1 MNKNLHRI
9 IFNAAR
15 GQRMVVAETATSLG
29 KGRNAAAHAVVT
41 ALAFASVFLL
51 TPASAQIKADPS
63 APANQRPVILAAPNG
78 VPVINIQTPSAA
90 GISRNTYS
98 QMDVARPGAIL
109 NNSRTN
115 VQSQLGGF
123 IQGNPYLATGSAK
136 AILNEVNSA
145 NPTLLKGPVE
155 VAGQRADVII
165 ANPAGIKVDGS
176 TFINAAN
183 VVLTTGTPQLSSQG
197 SLESYRV
204 QRGTIV
210 IEGLGLD
217 TRTASYTD
225 ILARAIEVNAGLW
238 ADYLR
243 VSGGA
248 AEVNATNPSAASA
261 KPLEGMGAKPKFML
275 DVAAIGGMYARHIY
289 LVGSESGLGVS
300 NHGIIG
306 AAEAGNVVVL
316 ADGTLTNRG
325 SIQAA
330 GHVNINAAG
339 GISNSGTVYAGG
351 NASLVTQGGI
361 GSSGAIVAQGS
372 ATLNAATSITLNG
385 QTTAAQAGITTGSLN
400 TDGGALWAGQLTL
413 TAQTL
418 SNIGG
423 EIVQTGAGDLAL
435 NLGGPL
441 HNSQGRIAANGNA
454 SIVAQSL
461 HNEGGTLH
469 AAGASSLAITTSGE
483 LNNSS
488 AGQIAAGGSVT
499 LTAGS
504 LRNTQGTIAAHNN
517 LMLTAGALTNDAGK
531 LLAKGTLDIH
541 LSGDTSHT
549 GEIAANGNVRIAA
562 TGQLTNS
569 GKLQSGSTLT
579 VAASDIHNTASGE
592 IAGAATRLQA
602 TGSLTNRGLIDGQD
616 TRIDAA
622 SVVNIG
628 TGRIY
633 GDRLGIAAGT
643 LTNDAETIGGTSAS
657 ITTAATIAARE
668 RLDIGVGSLIN
679 REHALIFS
687 GGDMVL
693 GGALDTQG
701 KATGS
706 ASSIV
711 NSSAAIEALGSL
723 TITSHSL
730 LNNNAHY
737 SATEQAG
744 GTRRVIQHAETGGA
758 RLAAAD
764 VRLCD
769 ANGCLAADNLSWL
782 GTSEYRKLLLP
793 SAEFPFAPLAAYYSS
808 IPGYSRPVE
817 DTTCQPDSLGL
828 NCSTAPA
835 GQWYGAADP
844 IWTAFGVAPYTVP
857 RPPMAADNNC
867 ALLGEHC
874 FVGVAGYSP
883 GIDQYVSF
891 ERAIS
896 QADVDEW
903 SRVRAWMVPHEAAHA
918 ALDARLTQFRVSI
931 QARLRQDWD
940 WWDYS
945 ETSTTQV
952 LASSDPGSIRSG
964 GAMTLAIGG
973 TATNRMSRIIAG
985 GTLSLTGVAV
995 ANESADGASRSVQ
1008 AGEAVHT
1015 YKKTRCGDFCN
1026 GDDRTYD
1033 RALYNAEV
1041 PGSVPLAL
1049 AVTQGSTGQAP
1060 GTAAPGAVVLPTVSH
1075 AITQVPAAGQ
1085 VFVRTVPP
1093 GWGAGAS
1100 SLFRVAPNPQAGY
1113 FIETDPRFTSY
1124 STWLTSDY
1132 LLDALGIKP
1141 GETAKRLGD
1150 GFIEQQMIR
1159 EQVASLTGQR
1169 FLGDFTNDDA
1179 QYRALMESGV
1189 TFAKEW
1195 SLRPGIAL
1203 TATQMAQL
1211 TSDIVWLVEQDVTLP
1226 DGRTVKA
1233 LVPQVYARVRDG
1245 DLSPGGALL
1254 AGHDVKIDLAGD
1266 MVNSGTVLG
1275 RSVVSLTA
1283 QNLQN
1288 LGGRIAGDTVTV
1300 KAVQDLNVIGG
1311 QITAAS
1317 SLIAQAGRDLNVQS
1331 TVRTTETANGNSAAS
1346 RTAIDRVAGL
1356 YVTGNPASQTGPL
1369 IATSGNPGQLIA
1381 TAGRDANIIAGVIA
1395 NSAREGQTKVQAERD
1410 LNLGTVR
1417 TQSSDAVTWNAKNAR
1432 SETTATQVGSLIQ
1445 GVGSVSLQAGRDITA
1460 KAAVV
1465 NAGGAVT
1472 ATAARDVTIEAGAS
1486 SQAVDESHQYTSRG
1500 FLSKKVTTTHD
1511 QVSTTGAIG
1520 SSLGGETVTINAG
1533 RDIRVTGSAVVSDA
1547 GTKMTAARDVTV
1559 EAATETRT
1567 ESHQSAEKISGLFG
1581 SGTGFTIGTREQS
1594 TDTASTSTSA
1604 AASTIG
1610 AVTGDVV
1617 IRAGGLYTQTGS
1629 DIVAPGGDVDIRA
1642 RDVKIT
1648 EARETSTTSTE
1659 QRFRQ
1664 SGISVGISSPLI
1676 TAAQTVGQMA
1686 SAAGHTDDARMKA
1699 LAIAAGALALKN
1711 NAADIS
1717 KAAKALAEGDLKGA
1731 GSLSVSIGS
1740 SKSQSNTT
1748 STSDTARESTVKAGG
1763 NVTIRATGAGTGE
1776 GETSNVLIRGSTVQ
1790 AGNTLTLVA
1799 DNQVL
1804 LQAARNEATRKSS
1817 EKSSSASIGVSIG
1830 ASGFGITASGSTSRG
1845 HADGQDVYFSNTQ
1858 VQGNTVV
1865 LKSGGD
1871 TDISG
1876 AVVRGNTVKADIGGN
1891 LTIQSKQDTS
1901 TYKEQSNS
1909 AGGSLTIGAGLGG
1922 SVSAGRTEIDSTYA
1936 SVKEQSGIRAGDGGF
1951 QVEVKGR
1958 TNLIGGAITSTS
1970 QAVEEGRNQFESK
1983 EGVSLSDVHNTASY
1997 EASSGGFTI
2006 GVGGNLKN
2014 SGAGAGSKSASASST
2029 TEAAISGIA
2038 GNQEARTGGAQTGI
2052 TPIFNRD
2059 AVERDVKAQATI
2071 FTEFGRQA
2079 IPAAAGFADKKALE
2093 LRREGKEEEAARWDE
2108 GGANRTAIYG
2118 ALGFLSGGISGA
2130 AGAVAGAALVPT
2142 LGEEIAALNL
2152 PEAVRQGVTQLMGMA
2167 VGAAAGGAA
2176 GAATALPQTAFNY
2189 VSHSPFAN
2197 VRKAVSQENARL
2209 LNACGA
2215 NCTLADMRR
2224 MDLQLQKL
2232 EAAANLAAV
2241 AERSTMTAQQ
2251 AAQFQ
2256 QLALELVP
2264 FYGNAESVRQLVT
2277 GRTTVTDE
2285 EASRFWAAVGI
2296 APLAGG
2302 VIRKIGEPIADV
2314 LSAAIRGGEAVKPMG
2329 EAGLVARSAAEG
2341 ARLQAELAE
2350 LARIKPDTSRDGRRG
2365 RLDGVAGQA

>member
-504 LRNTQGTIAAHNN
+504 LRNTQGTIAAHND
-517 LMLTAGALTNDAGK
+517 LTLTTGALTNDAGK

-562 TGQLTNS
+562 TGQFTHS

-579 VAASDIHNTASGE
+579 VAAGAIHNTASGE
-592 IAGAATRLQA
+592 IAGASTRLQA

-616 TRIDAA
+616 TRIDAG
-622 SVVNIG
+622 SIVNIG

-643 LTNDAETIGGTSAS
+643 LTNDAETIEGTSAS

-668 RLDIGVGSLIN
+668 RLDIGVGALLN

-723 TITSHSL
+723 TITSQSL

-737 SATEQAG
+737 SATEQTG

-769 ANGCLAADNLSWL
+769 ANGCLPAHNLSWL
-782 GTSEYRKLLLP
+782 GTSEYRQLLLP
-793 SAEFPFAPLAAYYSS
+793 SAEFPFASLAAYYSS

-857 RPPMAADNNC
+857 RPPMGSDNNC

-891 ERAIS
+891 ARAIS

-918 ALDARLTQFRVSI
+918 ALDARLTQFRASI
-931 QARLRQDWD
+931 QARLRQNWD

-964 GAMTLAIGG
+964 GAMTLTIAG

-1008 AGEAVHT
+1008 TGEAVHT
-1015 YKKTRCGDFCN
+1015 YKKTKCGDFCN

-1033 RALYNAEV
+1033 RAPYSAEV
-1041 PGSVPLAL
+1041 LGSVPLAA
-1049 AVTQGSTGQAP
+1049 AVTQGNTGQTP
-1060 GTAAPGAVVLPTVSH
+1060 GTAAPGAIVLPTISHATSH
-1075 AITQVPAAGQ
+1075 AISQVPAAGQ

-1093 GWGAGAS
+1093 GWGTDGAS

-1113 FIETDPRFTSY
+1113 FIETDPRFTNY
-1124 STWLTSDY
+1124 RTWLTSDY

-1169 FLGDFTNDDA
+1169 LLGDFTNDDA
-1179 QYRALMESGV
+1179 QYRALMESGA

-1211 TSDIVWLVEQDVTLP
+1211 TSDIVWLVEQEVRLP

-1233 LVPQVYARVRDG
+1233 LVPQVYARVREG

-1254 AGHDVKIDLAGD
+1254 AGQDVKIDLAGD
-1266 MVNSGTVLG
+1266 MTNSGTVLG
-1275 RSVVSLTA
+1275 RSVVSLNA
-1283 QNLQN
+1283 QNVQN
-1288 LGGRIAGDTVTV
+1288 LGGRISGEAIAV
-1300 KAVQDLNVIGG
+1300 KALQDLNVIGG
-1311 QITAAS
+1311 QITAAT
-1317 SLIAQAGRDLNVQS
+1317 SLAAEAGRDLTVQS
-1331 TVRTTETANGNSAAS
+1331 TTRNAETKTGAGTSS
-1346 RTAIDRVAGL
+1346 RTAVDRVAGL
-1356 YVTGNPASQTGPL
+1356 YVTGDKGL
-1369 IATSGNPGQLIA
+1369 LVA
-1381 TAGRDANIIAGVIA
+1381 TAGRDANIIAGVIV
-1395 NSAREGQTKVQAERD
+1395 NSGQDGTTRIRAGNNLNFGAVKTASADSAAWREKNT
-1410 LNLGTVR
+1410 R
-1417 TQSSDAVTWNAKNAR
+1417 TESSST
-1432 SETTATQVGSLIQ
+1432 EVGSQIQ
-1445 GVGSVSLQAGRDITA
+1445 AAGKVSLQAGNDLTA
-1460 KAAVV
+1460 KAATVS
-1465 NAGGAVT
+1465 AGGALIVT
-1472 ATAARDVTIEAGAS
+1472 AGRDVNLQAGVSSTRVDEAHRYSSRSLFSSSTKTTQDSTNQSGSVAS
-1486 SQAVDESHQYTSRG
+1486 SMSGAR
-1500 FLSKKVTTTHD
+1500 VTV
-1511 QVSTTGAIG
+1511 Q
-1520 SSLGGETVTINAG
+1520 AG
-1533 RDIRVTGSAVVSDA
+1533 RDISVQGSAAISDSGTTLTAGNNVSI
-1547 GTKMTAARDVTV
+1547 
-1559 EAATETRT
+1559 EAAASSTSTAHRME
-1567 ESHQSAEKISGLFG
+1567 QKKSGLFG

-1629 DIVAPGGDVDIRA
+1629 DIAAPGGDVDIKGK
-1642 RDVKIT
+1642 DTKIT
-1648 EARETSTTSTE
+1648 EARETSTSQTE
-1659 QRFRQ
+1659 QRFKQ
-1664 SGISVGISSPLI
+1664 SGLTVQVTSPVLS
-1676 TAAQTVGQMA
+1676 AVQTIAGQA
-1686 SAAGHTDDARMKA
+1686 EAAGNTSDARMQA
-1699 LAIAAGALALKN
+1699 LAVANSALTARNAVNAVKAGQGTDFAGKGGQMVSEDAAGNMTSRDATAAEQAGGVNLA
-1711 NAADIS
+1711 I
-1717 KAAKALAEGDLKGA
+1717 
-1731 GSLSVSIGS
+1731 SIGGS
-1740 SKSQSNTT
+1740 SSQSNRVTH
-1748 STSDTARESTVKAGG
+1748 SDTARGSSVIAGG
-1763 NVTIRATGAGTGE
+1763 NVTIRSTGAGE
-1776 GETSNVLIRGSTVQ
+1776 ASNLLIQGSAVKSGGTV
-1790 AGNTLTLVA
+1790 TLDA
-1799 DNQVL
+1799 DNKVL
-1804 LQAARNEATRKSS
+1804 LLAAKNTASQTSS
-1817 EKSSSASIGVSIG
+1817 DKSSSASLGISIG
-1830 ASGFGITASGSTSRG
+1830 TSGFGVTAAASAARG
-1845 HADGQDVYFSNTQ
+1845 NADGNDLTHSNTHI
-1858 VQGNTVV
+1858 QGNTVV
-1865 LKSGGD
+1865 FKSGGD
-1871 TDISG
+1871 T
-1876 AVVRGNTVKADIGGN
+1876 
-1891 LTIQSKQDTS
+1891 
-1901 TYKEQSNS
+1901 
-1909 AGGSLTIGAGLGG
+1909 
-1922 SVSAGRTEIDSTYA
+1922 
-1936 SVKEQSGIRAGDGGF
+1936 
-1951 QVEVKGR
+1951 
-1958 TNLIGGAITSTS
+1958 
-1970 QAVEEGRNQFESK
+1970 
-1983 EGVSLSDVHNTASY
+1983 
-1997 EASSGGFTI
+1997 
-2006 GVGGNLKN
+2006 
-2014 SGAGAGSKSASASST
+2014 
-2029 TEAAISGIA
+2029 
-2038 GNQEARTGGAQTGI
+2038 
-2052 TPIFNRD
+2052 
-2059 AVERDVKAQATI
+2059 ERIV
-2071 FTEFGRQA
+2071 
-2079 IPAAAGFADKKALE
+2079 
-2093 LRREGKEEEAARWDE
+2093 
-2108 GGANRTAIYG
+2108 
-2118 ALGFLSGGISGA
+2118 
-2130 AGAVAGAALVPT
+2130 
-2142 LGEEIAALNL
+2142 
-2152 PEAVRQGVTQLMGMA
+2152 
-2167 VGAAAGGAA
+2167 
-2176 GAATALPQTAFNY
+2176 
-2189 VSHSPFAN
+2189 
-2197 VRKAVSQENARL
+2197 
-2209 LNACGA
+2209 
-2215 NCTLADMRR
+2215 
-2224 MDLQLQKL
+2224 
-2232 EAAANLAAV
+2232 
-2241 AERSTMTAQQ
+2241 
-2251 AAQFQ
+2251 
-2256 QLALELVP
+2256 
-2264 FYGNAESVRQLVT
+2264 
-2277 GRTTVTDE
+2277 
-2285 EASRFWAAVGI
+2285 
-2296 APLAGG
+2296 
-2302 VIRKIGEPIADV
+2302 
-2314 LSAAIRGGEAVKPMG
+2314 
-2329 EAGLVARSAAEG
+2329 
-2341 ARLQAELAE
+2341 
-2350 LARIKPDTSRDGRRG
+2350 
-2365 RLDGVAGQA
+2365 